1 MSITGSYQDGTPVK
15 LCPIGDLLFDEWIKS
30 TWDETTP
37 ERGDIFDN
45 PEGRAYWAHRETC
58 PDCTKRK
65 GMNDG
70 KS

>member
-1 MSITGSYQDGTPVK
+1 MTMTGTLSDGAPFHV
-15 LCPIGDLLFDEWIKS
+15 CPEGARLFDAWLKS
-30 TWDETTP
+30 DWQDTP
-37 ERGDIFDN
+37 RGEDVFDN